1 MESMIDKYKSLPL
14 PYQQEVNDFI
24 EFVLMKAK
32 AKKRFTVKDWRQ
44 RITNVSVWSEKDIQ
58 VMKKNSKGLS
68 LWKPP
73 QW

>member
-1 MESMIDKYKSLPL
+1 MDSMIDNCKSLPP

-24 EFVLMKAK
+24 EFILMKAK
-32 AKKRFTVKDWRQ
+32 AKKRFNVKNWKQ

-68 LWKPP
+68 SWTAPE
-73 QW
+73 W

>member
-1 MESMIDKYKSLPL
+1 MDKYKSLPL

-58 VMKKNSKGLS
+58 VMKINSKGLS